1 MLQTVS
7 RVAVFFALIA
17 LGALL
22 SRLKQL
28 TREGIGG
35 LSAFVYWLGFPLW
48 LIVTFTQLP
57 RPGAEV
63 AVPMVAY
70 IAALI
75 AGAVITGAIAWFMRA
90 PAPLAL
96 ASGAAAIVN
105 NSAFLG
111 IPIAV
116 SLFGQAGGRDGPLFV
131 AADFLV
137 CFTFACAALAAA
149 SGQGVVAALKRT
161 VRNPTVIAA
170 AVGVVCLFAGMR
182 FPPIAEGAMELIGK
196 AGAPVALVALG
207 GLLGLMPGRTLV
219 TLNVPRACALFGKI
233 VLAPALVAAALY
245 LVHAPPDLFRI
256 GVFMAACP
264 TAVSIFIQARVY
276 DVWAEGAATTVAQ
289 GTLISLLTLSVLAV
303 LLGAYPG

>member
-28 TREGIGG
+28 TRDGIGG

-48 LIVTFTQLP
+48 LVITFTQLP

-63 AVPMVAY
+63 VMPMAAY

-75 AGAVITGAIAWFMRA
+75 AGSVLTGLIARLIRV
-90 PAPLAL
+90 PGQLAL
-96 ASGAAAIVN
+96 ASGAAAMVN

-111 IPIAV
+111 VPIAL
-116 SLFGQAGGRDGPLFV
+116 SLFGAAGERTAPLFV
-131 AADFLV
+131 AADFLI
-137 CFTFACAALAAA
+137 CFTLACAALAAA
-149 SGQGVVAALKRT
+149 SGQGVLAALGRT
-161 VRNPTVIAA
+161 ARNPTVIGAL
-170 AVGVVCLFAGMR
+170 VGVACLFAGIR
-182 FPPIAEGAMELIGK
+182 FPPVAESAMTLLGK

-207 GLLGLMPGRTLV
+207 GLLGLMPWRSILTLDA
-219 TLNVPRACALFGKI
+219 PRACAIVGKI
-233 VLAPALVAAALY
+233 LLAPALVAAALY
-245 LVHAPPDLFRI
+245 FVHASPDLFRI

-276 DVWAEGAATTVAQ
+276 DIWADGAATTVAQ
-289 GTLISLLTLSVLAV
+289 STIVSLLTLSVLAV
-303 LLGAYPG
+303 WLGA

>member
-35 LSAFVYWLGFPLW
+35 LSGFVYWLGFPFW
-48 LIVTFTQLP
+48 LVVTFTQLP

-63 AVPMVAY
+63 AVPLLAY
-70 IAALI
+70 VAALVI
-75 AGAVITGAIAWFMRA
+75 GAAITAAAARLIRVE
-90 PAPLAL
+90 PKLAL
-96 ASGAAAIVN
+96 ASGAAALVN

-111 IPIAV
+111 IPIAI
-116 SLFGQAGGRDGPLFV
+116 SLFGMAGAHVGPLMV
-131 AADFLV
+131 AADFLI
-137 CFTFACAALAAA
+137 CFTVACAALASA
-149 SGQGVVAALKRT
+149 SGQGIGAVLKRT
-161 VRNPTVIAA
+161 ARNPTVIAA
-170 AVGVVCLFAGMR
+170 AIGVACLFAGFR
-182 FPPIAEGAMELIGK
+182 FPPIAESAMDLIGK

-207 GLLGLMPGRTLV
+207 GLLGLMPLRSILR
-219 TLNVPRACALFGKI
+219 LDAPRAAAIAGKLI
-233 VLAPALVAAALY
+233 LAPVLVAAALFF
-245 LVHAPPDLFRI
+245 VHAPRDLFRM

-276 DVWAEGAATTVAQ
+276 DVWADGAAMTVAQ
-289 GTLISLLTLSVLAV
+289 STLISLLTLSVLAV
-303 LLGAYPG
+303 ALSA

>member
-28 TREGIGG
+28 TRDGIGG

-57 RPGAEV
+57 RPGGAIAE
-63 AVPMVAY
+63 PIVAY
-70 IAALI
+70 VAALI
-75 AGAVITGAIAWFMRA
+75 AGAILTGLMARLSRA
-90 PAPLAL
+90 PLPLAL
-96 ASGAAAIVN
+96 ASGAAALVN

-111 IPIAV
+111 VPIAL
-116 SLFGQAGGRDGPLFV
+116 SLFGAAGGRAAPLFV

-137 CFTFACAALAAA
+137 CFTVACAVLAGA
-149 SGQGVVAALKRT
+149 SGHSVPAALKRT
-161 VRNPTVIAA
+161 ACNPTVISAA
-170 AVGVVCLFAGMR
+170 IGVVCLFAGVR
-182 FPPIAEGAMELIGK
+182 FPPVAESAMDLIGK

-207 GLLGLMPGRTLV
+207 GLLGLMPWRSLV
-219 TLNVPRACALFGKI
+219 TLDVPRACALVGKI

-245 LVHAPPDLFRI
+245 LVHAPADLFRV

-289 GTLISLLTLSVLAV
+289 GTLISLITLSVLAV
-303 LLGAYPG
+303 WLGA

>member
-28 TREGIGG
+28 TRDGIGG

-48 LIVTFTQLP
+48 LVVTFTELP
-57 RPGAEV
+57 RPGAEM
-63 AVPMVAY
+63 AVPMAAY
-70 IAALI
+70 IAALV
-75 AGAVITGAIAWFMRA
+75 AGAVVTGLLARLMRV

-96 ASGAAAIVN
+96 ASGSAALVN

-111 IPIAV
+111 IPIV
-116 SLFGQAGGRDGPLFV
+116 LSLFGQAAGRTGPLFV

-137 CFTFACAALAAA
+137 CFTLACAALAAA
-149 SGQGVVAALKRT
+149 SGQGVTDALKRT
-161 VRNPTVIAA
+161 ARNPTVIGAA
-170 AVGVVCLFAGMR
+170 TGVVCLFAGVR
-182 FPPIAEGAMELIGK
+182 FPPVAESAMELIGK

-207 GLLGLMPGRTLV
+207 GLLGLMPWRSLV
-219 TLNVPRACALFGKI
+219 TLDAPRAAALFGKI
-233 VLAPALVAAALY
+233 VLAPALVAVALT

-289 GTLISLLTLSVLAV
+289 GTLISLVTLSILAV
-303 LLGAYPG
+303 WLGA

>member
-17 LGALL
+17 LGAVL

-48 LIVTFTQLP
+48 LVITFTQLP
-57 RPGAEV
+57 RPGAGI
-63 AVPMVAY
+63 AVPMAAY

-75 AGAVITGAIAWFMRA
+75 AGAVITGLAARLIRV
-90 PAPLAL
+90 PGQLAL
-96 ASGAAAIVN
+96 ASGSAALVN

-111 IPIAV
+111 VPIAV
-116 SLFGQAGGRDGPLFV
+116 SLFGAAGDHTGPLFV
-131 AADFLV
+131 AADFLI
-137 CFTFACAALAAA
+137 CFTLACAALAAA
-149 SGQGVVAALKRT
+149 SGQSVFAALGRT
-161 VRNPTVIAA
+161 ARNPTVIGALI
-170 AVGVVCLFAGMR
+170 GVACLFAGLR
-182 FPPIAEGAMELIGK
+182 FPPAAESAMTLLGK

-207 GLLGLMPGRTLV
+207 GLLGLMPWRSILTLDA
-219 TLNVPRACALFGKI
+219 PRACAIIGKI
-233 VLAPALVAAALY
+233 LLAPALVAAALY
-245 LVHAPPDLFRI
+245 LVHAPADLFRI

-289 GTLISLLTLSVLAV
+289 STVLSLITLSVLAV
-303 LLGAYPG
+303 ILGT

>member
-28 TREGIGG
+28 TRDGIGG

-48 LIVTFTQLP
+48 LVVTFTQLP
-57 RPGAEV
+57 RPGADV
-63 AVPMVAY
+63 AVPVAAY
-70 IAALI
+70 ISALI
-75 AGAVITGAIAWFMRA
+75 AGAIITGLIARLMRVPGA
-90 PAPLAL
+90 LAL
-96 ASGAAAIVN
+96 ASGAAALVN

-111 IPIAV
+111 VPIAL
-116 SLFGQAGGRDGPLFV
+116 SLFGQAGGRTGPLFV

-137 CFTFACAALAAA
+137 CFTVACAALATA
-149 SGQGVVAALKRT
+149 SGQGLAVALKRT
-161 VRNPTVIAA
+161 ARNPTVIGA
-170 AVGVVCLFAGMR
+170 AVGVACLFAGVR
-182 FPPIAEGAMELIGK
+182 FPPVAEGAMELIGK

-207 GLLGLMPGRTLV
+207 GLLGLMPWRSLV
-219 TLNVPRACALFGKI
+219 TLDMARGAALFGKI
-233 VLAPALVAAALY
+233 ILAPALVAAALF
-245 LVHAPPDLFRI
+245 LVHAPADLFRI

-289 GTLISLLTLSVLAV
+289 GTLISLVTLSVLAV
-303 LLGAYPG
+303 LLGA

>member
-22 SRLKQL
+22 SRLKHL

-48 LIVTFTQLP
+48 LVVTFTQLP
-57 RPGAEV
+57 RPGADV
-63 AVPMVAY
+63 VIPMAAY

-75 AGAVITGAIAWFMRA
+75 LGALITGAIARLMRA

-96 ASGAAAIVN
+96 ASGAAALVN

-111 IPIAV
+111 VPIAV
-116 SLFGQAGGRDGPLFV
+116 SLFGAAGERTGPLMV
-131 AADFLV
+131 AADFLI
-137 CFTFACAALAAA
+137 CFTLACAALAGA
-149 SGQGVVAALKRT
+149 SGQGIVTALKRT
-161 VRNPTVIAA
+161 ARNPTVIGA
-170 AVGVVCLFAGMR
+170 AVGVVCLMAGIR
-182 FPPIAEGAMELIGK
+182 FPPVAESAMTLLGK

-207 GLLGLMPGRTLV
+207 GLLGLMPWRSIV
-219 TLNVPRACALFGKI
+219 TLDAPGAAAIFGKI
-233 VLAPALVAAALY
+233 ILAPALVAVALF
-245 LVHAPPDLFRI
+245 LVHASPELFRI

-276 DVWAEGAATTVAQ
+276 DVWVDGAATTVAQ
-289 GTLISLLTLSVLAV
+289 STVISLATLSVLAV
-303 LLGAYPG
+303 MLGA

>member
-22 SRLKQL
+22 SRLKAL

-35 LSAFVYWLGFPLW
+35 LSAFVYWLGFPFW
-48 LIVTFTQLP
+48 LVVTFTQLP
-57 RPGAEV
+57 RPGGEIAL
-63 AVPMVAY
+63 PILAY
-70 IAALI
+70 VAALV
-75 AGAVITGAIAWFMRA
+75 AGAVITGLAARLMRV

-96 ASGAAAIVN
+96 ASGSAALVN

-111 IPIAV
+111 VPIAV
-116 SLFGQAGGRDGPLFV
+116 SVFGAAGAHTGPLMV

-137 CFTFACAALAAA
+137 CFTIACAVLAGA
-149 SGQGVVAALKRT
+149 SGQGVMAALGRT
-161 VRNPTVIAA
+161 ARNPTVIGAA
-170 AVGVVCLFAGMR
+170 LGVICLFAGVR
-182 FPPIAEGAMELIGK
+182 FPPVAESAMDLIGK

-207 GLLGLMPGRTLV
+207 GLLGLMPVRSIV
-219 TLNVPRACALFGKI
+219 TLDAPRLAAVVGKI
-233 VLAPALVAAALY
+233 VLAPALVAVALY
-245 LVHAPPDLFRI
+245 LVHAPPDLFRV

-276 DVWAEGAATTVAQ
+276 DVWADGAATTVAQ
-289 GTLISLLTLSVLAV
+289 STMIGLVTLSALAIVLTA
-303 LLGAYPG
+303 

>member
-48 LIVTFTQLP
+48 LVVTFTQLP
-57 RPGAEV
+57 RPDATIV
-63 AVPMVAY
+63 VPMAAY

-75 AGAVITGAIAWFMRA
+75 IGAVITGVAARLIRV
-90 PAPLAL
+90 PAPMSLS
-96 ASGAAAIVN
+96 SGAAALVN

-111 IPIAV
+111 VPIAL
-116 SLFGQAGGRDGPLFV
+116 SLFGAAGERTGPLFV
-131 AADFLV
+131 AADFLI
-137 CFTFACAALAAA
+137 CFTLACAALAAA
-149 SGQGVVAALKRT
+149 SGQSVLAALGRT
-161 VRNPTVIAA
+161 ARNPTVIGALI
-170 AVGVVCLFAGMR
+170 GVVCLFAGWR
-182 FPPIAEGAMELIGK
+182 FPPIAESAMSLLGK

-207 GLLGLMPGRTLV
+207 GLLGLMPWQALV
-219 TLNVPRACALFGKI
+219 TLDAPRACAIVGK
-233 VLAPALVAAALY
+233 VLLAPALVAAALY
-245 LVHAPPDLFRI
+245 LAHAPADLFRI

-264 TAVSIFIQARVY
+264 TAVSIFIQARIY
-276 DVWAEGAATTVAQ
+276 DVWADGAATTVAQ
-289 GTLISLLTLSVLAV
+289 STVISLLTLSVLAV
-303 LLGAYPG
+303 WLGA

>member
-35 LSAFVYWLGFPLW
+35 LSAFVYWLGFPFW
-48 LIVTFTQLP
+48 LVITFIQLP
-57 RPGAEV
+57 RPGAES
-63 AVPMVAY
+63 ALPLAAY
-70 IAALI
+70 IVALV
-75 AGAVITGAIAWFMRA
+75 AGAAITTGVARLIRVA
-90 PAPLAL
+90 PPLAL
-96 ASGAAAIVN
+96 ASGAAALVN

-116 SLFGQAGGRDGPLFV
+116 SLFGAAGTHVGPLMV

-137 CFTFACAALAAA
+137 CFTVACAALAGA
-149 SGQGVVAALKRT
+149 SGQGIGAALRRT
-161 VRNPTVIAA
+161 ARNPTVIAA
-170 AVGVVCLFAGMR
+170 AIGVACLFAGVR
-182 FPPIAEGAMELIGK
+182 LPPIAESAMDLIGK

-207 GLLGLMPGRTLV
+207 GLLGLMPLRSILS
-219 TLNVPRACALFGKI
+219 LDAPRAVAIAGKLI
-233 VLAPALVAAALY
+233 LAPALVAAALFS
-245 LVHAPPDLFRI
+245 VHAPADLFRM

-276 DVWAEGAATTVAQ
+276 DVWADGAATAVAQ
-289 GTLISLLTLSVLAV
+289 STLISLVTLSALAV
-303 LLGAYPG
+303 WLGA

>member
-17 LGALL
+17 MGALL

-48 LIVTFTQLP
+48 LVVTFTQLP
-57 RPGAEV
+57 RPGADLAGPMAAYV
-63 AVPMVAY
+63 AAMV
-70 IAALI
+70 L
-75 AGAVITGAIAWFMRA
+75 GAVITGLVARMIRA
-90 PAPLAL
+90 PGPLAL
-96 ASGAAAIVN
+96 ASGSAALVN

-116 SLFGQAGGRDGPLFV
+116 SLFGAAGARIGPLMV
-131 AADFLV
+131 AADFLI
-137 CFTFACAALAAA
+137 CFTVACAALATA
-149 SGQGVVAALKRT
+149 SGHSITAALRRT
-161 VRNPTVIAA
+161 ARNPTVIGA
-170 AVGVVCLFAGMR
+170 AVGVVCLFAGVR
-182 FPPIAEGAMELIGK
+182 FPPVAESAMELIGK

-207 GLLGLMPGRTLV
+207 GLLGLMPWRSLV
-219 TLNVPRACALFGKI
+219 TLDAPRAAAIVGKI
-233 VLAPALVAAALY
+233 VLAPALVAAALF
-245 LVHAPPDLFRI
+245 LVHASPDLFRV

-276 DVWAEGAATTVAQ
+276 DVWADGAATTVAQ
-289 GTLISLLTLSVLAV
+289 STLISLVTLSALAV
-303 LLGAYPG
+303 VLGA

>member
-7 RVAVFFALIA
+7 RVAIFFALIA

-22 SRLKQL
+22 SRLKPL

-48 LIVTFTQLP
+48 LVVTFTQLP
-57 RPGAEV
+57 RPGAEFAGPV
-63 AVPMVAY
+63 AAY
-70 IAALI
+70 VAALI
-75 AGAVITGAIAWFMRA
+75 LGAVITGVVARMIRV
-90 PAPLAL
+90 PTPLAL
-96 ASGAAAIVN
+96 ASGSAALVN

-116 SLFGQAGGRDGPLFV
+116 SLFGAAGARIGPLFV

-137 CFTFACAALAAA
+137 CFTIACAALAGA
-149 SGQGVVAALKRT
+149 SGHSVTAALLRT
-161 VRNPTVIAA
+161 ARNPTVIGA
-170 AVGVVCLFAGMR
+170 AVGVVCLFAGVR
-182 FPPIAEGAMELIGK
+182 FPPVAESAMELIGK

-207 GLLGLMPGRTLV
+207 GLLGLMPWRSLV
-219 TLNVPRACALFGKI
+219 TLDAPRAAAIAGKI
-233 VLAPALVAAALY
+233 LLAPALVAAALV
-245 LVHAPPDLFRI
+245 LVHASPDLFRV

-276 DVWAEGAATTVAQ
+276 DIWADGAATTVAQ
-289 GTLISLLTLSVLAV
+289 STLISLVTLSALAV
-303 LLGAYPG
+303 MLGA